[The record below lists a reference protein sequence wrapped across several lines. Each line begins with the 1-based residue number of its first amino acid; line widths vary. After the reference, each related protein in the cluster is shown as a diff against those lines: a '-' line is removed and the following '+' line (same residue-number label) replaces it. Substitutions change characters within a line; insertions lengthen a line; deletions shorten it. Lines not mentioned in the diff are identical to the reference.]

1 MTKLDKNQRSVH
13 KKFAS
18 EHWLSSP
25 EHTEHFYLWTTFYRR
40 NLHRFAMEYFGLQLH
55 WYQAIILYLMGIS
68 NFIVIIAARAAAK
81 SFVIAI
87 YACCRAVL
95 YPNSSIVLTSGTR
108 GQSKLIVTKKIQ
120 TELMDRS
127 PNLRREILKVTDNS
141 NEVIVKFRNDSAIFT
156 VTCSKTARGNRCT
169 VDVGEEA
176 REIDKTIMDKII
188 SPFQYVRQAPFMM
201 LADYAGDPRF
211 QEEPTEILIS
221 SSVEESHWLYQSA
234 VTARDGMFKG
244 DGSFF
249 VAFDY
254 SITLKHGIR
263 TRRQLQRELKKIDPI
278 TWMVEYENL
287 VLRSNSKAYFT
298 YDLLKENQTLL
309 RAFYPRKN
317 SDVLS
322 RSKNKYAIPKQPG
335 ELRIIS
341 CDIAAI
347 DRSINDNSC
356 FSCLRLFEETVM
368 SLDGKP
374 LKEFRV
380 QAPYLEAMKGQ
391 ETRRQAIRIRQL
403 YDDFDADFIVL
414 DLRNLGVSIYDALAR
429 VLYDDERG
437 VEYKPLK
444 CMNDETIASRIVNAN
459 AEPKIFVI
467 SASAKLNSEI
477 AMNFK
482 AMLLEHR
489 IDLLVDQTG
498 GISEM
503 SKFVADYDELDAEDQ
518 LFYERPY
525 LETMLAVNEMINL
538 VYEKMPATG
547 LIRISEVGANTKDR
561 YTSISYGCYFVS
573 QLARD
578 LLNNT
583 DECDFDHAP
592 SCVSVVHF

>member
-1 MTKLDKNQRSVH
+1 MKVRIAKCYPPLWGDDIVYSLLNIRKLRV
-13 KKFAS
+13 F
-18 EHWLSSP
+18 
-25 EHTEHFYLWTTFYRR
+25 R
-40 NLHRFAMEYFGLQLH
+40 YFGLQLH
-55 WYQAIILYLMGIS
+55 LYQAIILYLMGIS

-87 YACCRAVL
+87 YACFRAVL
-95 YPNSSIVLTSGTR
+95 YPNSSILPTSGTR

-141 NEVIVKFRNDSAIFT
+141 NEVIVKFRNDSTIFT
-156 VTCSKTARGNRCT
+156 VTCNKNARGNRCT

-201 LADYAGDPRF
+201 LADYAGDLQF

-249 VAFDY
+249 VAFDH

-263 TRRQLQRELKKIDPI
+263 TRRQLQRELKKYDPI

-356 FSCLRLFEETVM
+356 FSCLRLFEERTIC
-368 SLDGKP
+368 
-374 LKEFRV
+374 
-380 QAPYLEAMKGQ
+380 
-391 ETRRQAIRIRQL
+391 TRL
-403 YDDFDADFIVL
+403 
-414 DLRNLGVSIYDALAR
+414 
-429 VLYDDERG
+429 
-437 VEYKPLK
+437 
-444 CMNDETIASRIVNAN
+444 M
-459 AEPKIFVI
+459 
-467 SASAKLNSEI
+467 
-477 AMNFK
+477 
-482 AMLLEHR
+482 
-489 IDLLVDQTG
+489 
-498 GISEM
+498 
-503 SKFVADYDELDAEDQ
+503 
-518 LFYERPY
+518 
-525 LETMLAVNEMINL
+525 
-538 VYEKMPATG
+538 
-547 LIRISEVGANTKDR
+547 
-561 YTSISYGCYFVS
+561 
-573 QLARD
+573 
-578 LLNNT
+578 
-583 DECDFDHAP
+583 
-592 SCVSVVHF
+592 